1 MASKEFF
8 ELRKKIIEKDF
19 SSMNEMQKKA
29 IFCTEGPL
37 LILAGAGSGKTT
49 VIVNRIANIVKYGK
63 AWASEQ
69 VMFEPSA
76 RDIEYMKRYLDGE
89 TDLLFDI
96 EDSLSVDNARPWQIL
111 AITFTN
117 KAANELKERLEK
129 MLGTDANDIWA
140 STFHAC
146 CARILRKDGSVLG
159 YTSNFTIYDTDDS
172 KRLMKECQRQLGIK
186 DDVLS
191 HKTILSEISKAKD
204 NLVSPQEYLK
214 QAGKDVRLQKIGSAY
229 KLYQD
234 ELKKADAMDFDDIIG
249 NTVRLLE
256 NYSDVREYY
265 QRKFKYIMVDEYQD
279 TNHAQFRLTELLAGG
294 HKNIC
299 VVGDD
304 DQSIYRFRG
313 ATIENIMS
321 FESRY
326 SNAKTIR
333 LEQNYRS
340 TQTILDVANEVI
352 SNNKQR
358 KGKNLWTNNNAG
370 DKVVI
375 ETAYDEQDETRFIT
389 DTIEENVSSGKY
401 TFSDHAVLYR
411 MNAQSN
417 SIERGMVR
425 AGIPYRIIG
434 GFRFYERAEIRDALA
449 YLTVVNNPSDNIR
462 LRRIINVPKRG
473 IGDTTINK
481 AFDIATGLGIS
492 LFEVISHADEYEQ
505 LKRSAKKLLEFSALI
520 KDLSDKADDMHL
532 DELFKE
538 IIERTGY
545 LAFLKLDQEKGAE
558 RLENISELITN
569 LVTYETE
576 NEEPSLSGFLEE
588 VALMTDIDN
597 YNAQTDAVVMMT
609 LHSAK
614 GLEFPVVFIPGMEEG
629 IFPGVQSMYYPQE
642 VEEERR
648 LAYVGITRA
657 RQKLY
662 LSHANMRML
671 FGSTSRNLPSR
682 FLAEIPENLTEKV
695 GRNGFASAPQG
706 AFGSFGQGFS
716 GGFGGYS
723 GGYSKRESVPEHE
736 TSYSGNGFLSKSRPA
751 APKKTPV
758 STVSYSVGDT
768 VLSKVFGTGVV
779 VSVKKMGNDSMIEIA
794 FEKAGTKKLMANYA
808 KLEKK

>member
-19 SSMNEMQKKA
+19 SSMNEMQKRA

-63 AWASEQ
+63 AWASGE
-69 VMFEPSA
+69 VMFEPSE

-89 TDLLFDI
+89 TELLFDI
-96 EDSLSVDNARPWQIL
+96 EDLLSVDNARPWQIL

-129 MLGTDANDIWA
+129 MLGSEANDIWA

-146 CARILRKDGSVLG
+146 CARILRRDGNVLG
-159 YTSNFTIYDTDDS
+159 YSSNFTIYDTDDS
-172 KRLMKECQRQLGIK
+172 KRLMKECQRQLDIK
-186 DDVLS
+186 ESVLS
-191 HKTILSEISKAKD
+191 YKTILSEISRAKD
-204 NLVSPQEYLK
+204 NLVSPREYLK
-214 QAGKDVRLQKIGSAY
+214 QAGNDVRLQKIGSAY
-229 KLYQD
+229 KMYQD
-234 ELKKADAMDFDDIIG
+234 ELKKADAMDFDDIIN
-249 NTVRLLE
+249 NTVKLLE
-256 NYSDVREYY
+256 NFSDVREHY
-265 QRKFKYIMVDEYQD
+265 QKKFRYIMVDEYQD

-321 FESRY
+321 FENQYANS
-326 SNAKTIR
+326 KTIR

-352 SNNKQR
+352 SNNTQR
-358 KGKNLWTNNNAG
+358 KGKNLWTNNNPG

-389 DTIEENVSSGKY
+389 ETIEENVSSGKY

-434 GFRFYERAEIRDALA
+434 GFRFYERAEIRDAIA
-449 YLTVVNNPSDNIR
+449 YLTVVNNPNDNIR
-462 LRRIINVPKRG
+462 LRRVINVPKRG
-473 IGDTTINK
+473 IGETTINK
-481 AFDIATGLGIS
+481 AFEIATGLGVS

-520 KDLSDKADDMHL
+520 KEFNDKADDMHL

-538 IIERTGY
+538 LIERTEY
-545 LAFLKLDQEKGAE
+545 LSFLKLDQEKGAE

-682 FLAEIPENLTEKV
+682 FLSEIPENLTEHV
-695 GRNGFASAPQG
+695 GRNGFASVRQET
-706 AFGSFGQGFS
+706 FGGFGKSGFS
-716 GGFGGYS
+716 GDFS
-723 GGYSKRESVPEHE
+723 GGYSKKETVPERK
-736 TSYSGNGFLSKSRPA
+736 TSSGGSGVLSKIRSS

-758 STVSYSVGDT
+758 STVLYSVGDT
-768 VLSKVFGTGVV
+768 VVSKVFGTGVV

>member
-1 MASKEFF
+1 
-8 ELRKKIIEKDF
+8 
-19 SSMNEMQKKA
+19 MNEMQKKA
-29 IFCTEGPL
+29 IFHTEGPL

-69 VMFEPSA
+69 VSFEPSE
-76 RDIEYMKRYLDGE
+76 RDIKYMKRYLEGE
-89 TDLLFDI
+89 TELLFDI
-96 EDSLSVDNARPWQIL
+96 EDLLSVDNARPWQIL

-129 MLGTDANDIWA
+129 LLGSDANDIWA

-146 CARILRKDGSVLG
+146 CARILRKDGGVLG
-159 YTSNFTIYDTDDS
+159 FTPHFTIYDTDDS
-172 KRLMKECQRQLGIK
+172 KRLMKEIQRQLDIK
-186 DDVLS
+186 ESVLS
-191 HKTILSEISKAKD
+191 FKTILSEISKAKD
-204 NLVSPQEYLK
+204 NLVSPKEYIK
-214 QAGKDVRLQKIGSAY
+214 QAGNDVRLQKIGAAY
-229 KLYQD
+229 KMFQD

-249 NTVRLLE
+249 NTVKLLE
-256 NYSDVREYY
+256 NYAEVREYY

-279 TNHAQFRLTELLAGG
+279 TNHAQFRLTELLAGARR
-294 HKNIC
+294 NIC

-321 FESRY
+321 FETQY
-326 SNAKTIR
+326 SNAVTIR

-352 SNNKQR
+352 SNNTQR
-358 KGKNLWTNNNAG
+358 KGKNLWTKNGAG

-389 DTIEENVSSGKY
+389 DTIEENVSSGEY

-434 GFRFYERAEIRDALA
+434 GFRFYERAEIRDAIA
-449 YLTVVNNPSDNIR
+449 YLTVVNNPNDNIR

-473 IGDTTINK
+473 IGETTINR
-481 AFDIATGLGIS
+481 AFEIATGLGVS

-505 LKRSAKKLLEFSALI
+505 LKRSAKKLLDFSSLI
-520 KDLSDKADDMHL
+520 KELYEKADGMHL

-538 IIERTGY
+538 IIERTQY
-545 LAFLKLDQEKGAE
+545 LSFIKLDQEKGAE

-597 YNAQTDAVVMMT
+597 YNAQTDAVVLMT

-657 RQKLY
+657 RKKLY

-682 FLAEIPENLTEKV
+682 FLVEIPENLVERV
-695 GRNGFASAPQG
+695 GRRNPPAGEP
-706 AFGSFGQGFS
+706 FGSFGGFASGHSGSFS
-716 GGFGGYS
+716 GS
-723 GGYSKRESVPEHE
+723 HRKTQDLSESSA
-736 TSYSGNGFLSKSRPA
+736 SYGGNGFLSKNRAA
-751 APKKTPV
+751 APKKKAPV
-758 STVSYSVGDT
+758 SSVSYSAGDT
-768 VLSKVFGTGVV
+768 VVSKVFGTGVV
-779 VSVKKMGNDSMIEIA
+779 LSVKKMANDSMLEIA
-794 FEKAGTKKLMANYA
+794 FEKSGTKKLMANYA